1 MRTSDSGVMPSIGGK
16 ATPLFAS
23 GGDHVQTSRS
33 GSGGKLPPKP
43 PQLVAGGFEDDG
55 MFGPSDVAR
64 LLLVSRAK
72 FFRMASRGE
81 IPEPIRFGRSVRWPK
96 SEIRRWIAAR
106 CPKRDKWREQ
116 RDQ

>member
-1 MRTSDSGVMPSIGGK
+1 MRTSFSGVTSSIGGK
-16 ATPLFAS
+16 ATSLLES
-23 GGDHVQTSRS
+23 GGEHGPFSRS
-33 GSGGKLPPKP
+33 GSGGDQPPKP
-43 PQLVAGGFEDDG
+43 PHSVAGGFEDDG
-55 MFGPSDVAR
+55 MFGPSDFAR
-64 LLLVSRAK
+64 LLHVSRAK
-72 FFRMASRGE
+72 FFRMASRGD